1 MLIPFRKMQAQG
13 NDFAILLLT
22 GQKETRLPL
31 EELAMD
37 ICDRRKG
44 AGADG
49 LVLLLDDPEA
59 DARMAIFNSDGSQ
72 AEMCGSALRCC
83 ARLVHELTGRTELG
97 IATDDGIKTASIGDN
112 CVEVNLGKPDLFH
125 ADKRVA
131 GVRGSLVGIGNLH
144 FVSFWESLV
153 DQEYKYGPV
162 LERHPDFPGEVN
174 SQFVRVV
181 GRGEIEL
188 RIWERGCGATQACG
202 TGAVA
207 SVFCGIG
214 KGLLDSE
221 VKVNMPGG
229 DVRVRILDNGEFILA
244 GRVEHVYSGV
254 YRWKI

>member
-13 NDFAILLLT
+13 NDFIILLLT
-22 GQKETRLPL
+22 GQKESRLSL
-31 EELAMD
+31 EALAMD

-59 DARMAIFNSDGSQ
+59 DARMTIFNSDGSR

-83 ARLVHELTGRTELG
+83 SRLVYEITGRTELS
-97 IATDDGIKTASIGDN
+97 IATDDGIKTASIAND
-112 CVEVNLGKPDLFH
+112 CVEVNMGKPDLFY

-131 GVRGSLVGIGNLH
+131 EVRGSLVGVGNLH
-144 FVSFWESLV
+144 FVSFWENLV

-174 SQFVRVV
+174 SQFVRVI

-188 RIWERGCGATQACG
+188 RIWERGCGTTQACG

-214 KGLLDSE
+214 KDLLDNE

-229 DVRVRILDNGEFILA
+229 NVCVRYQDNGEFILA
-244 GRVEHVYSGV
+244 GSVEHVYSGV